1 MNELPRSSKYRSSPD
16 EQVSAQEREQLTRR
30 LNEAFTAGKLTQDD
44 YSARLDELYA
54 AQRLG
59 DLVPVVES
67 LPAVQSYS
75 EPAMV
80 QQTGAQQ
87 PGELSVASSNG
98 SRMTV
103 ALVGGIAA
111 IVIILV
117 ILLLVLL

>member
-1 MNELPRSSKYRSSPD
+1 MNELPRSSKYRSSPE
-16 EQVSAQEREQLTRR
+16 EQVSAQEREQLTQR
-30 LNEAFTAGKLTQDD
+30 LNDAFADGKLTQDD
-44 YSARLDELYA
+44 YSDRLDRLYA

-67 LPAVQSYS
+67 LPVVQAYA

-80 QQTGAQQ
+80 QQSGGQ
-87 PGELSVASSNG
+87 PGEVSVASSNG
-98 SRMTV
+98 SRLTI

>member
-1 MNELPRSSKYRSSPD
+1 MTELPRSSKYRSSPD
-16 EQVSAQEREQLTRR
+16 EQVSAQEREQLTKR
-30 LNEAFTAGKLTQDD
+30 LNDAFADGKLTQDD
-44 YSARLDELYA
+44 YSSRLDALYA

-67 LPAVQSYS
+67 LPAVQSYT

-80 QQTGAQQ
+80 QQAGGQ
-87 PGELSVASSNG
+87 PGEVSVPASNG

-117 ILLLVLL
+117 ILLLILL